1 MAVGDGRNGED
12 THRSA
17 FTVRHADWQTDR
29 ERERLMVVRREVFI
43 IGQNVS
49 EELELDGLDPEQ
61 THFLAED
68 AAENSIGTARL
79 ADSGKVGRVA
89 VLETWRGKNVG
100 LAIMQAVIAHAESCD
115 IPQLYLHAQ
124 TWTLPFYEK
133 LGFVIDESVDEF
145 LEADIPHR
153 RMVRMS
159 G

>member
-1 MAVGDGRNGED
+1 MNTREGTDPASVI
-12 THRSA
+12 
-17 FTVRHADWQTDR
+17 VRHVDWHNDHDR
-29 ERERLMVVRREVFI
+29 DRLMVVRREVFVV
-43 IGQNVS
+43 GQNVS

-68 AAENSIGTARL
+68 AAGNPIGTARL

-89 VLETWRGKNVG
+89 VMEKWRGKNIG
-100 LAIMQAVIAHAESCD
+100 LAIMQAVVANAESRD

-124 TWTLPFYEK
+124 TWTVPFYEK

-145 LEADIPHR
+145 IEADIPHR
-153 RMVRMS
+153 KMVRMS